1 MGLNRMVALPS
12 TVRCLKSGVT
22 SSARCRTSTSR
33 SGAYFRCA
41 DESIGARK
49 VADLRHSM
57 AVTSVSARVAVA
69 NQQTASTTM
78 RRRII
83 LFIAGWKCLLRYHEA
98 GRQAKSFPSRPWRE
112 GGGEARRLLD
122 RQRAELHGQ

>member
-22 SSARCRTSTSR
+22 SSARCRASTSR

-49 VADLRHSM
+49 VADSRHSR
-57 AVTSVSARVAVA
+57 AVASVSARVTNA
-69 NQQTASTTM
+69 NQQTATM
-78 RRRII
+78 TRRII
-83 LFIAGWKCLLRYHEA
+83 LFIAGWKCQLGYHEA
-98 GRQAKSFPSRPWRE
+98 GGKVGKWESEQTWR
-112 GGGEARRLLD
+112 RT
-122 RQRAELHGQ
+122 

>member
-22 SSARCRTSTSR
+22 SSARCRASTSR

-49 VADLRHSM
+49 VADLRHSR
-57 AVTSVSARVAVA
+57 AVASVSARTVPEKMSEVKTR
-69 NQQTASTTM
+69 QWK
-78 RRRII
+78 I
-83 LFIAGWKCLLRYHEA
+83 LFML
-98 GRQAKSFPSRPWRE
+98 QFQ
-112 GGGEARRLLD
+112 RRLL
-122 RQRAELHGQ
+122 LHGVAE